1 MTGQVL
7 QPVNCTPRAGV
18 QLSFVRIQATSNVAG
33 LRATEIISENPLISH
48 MRKLRHRE
56 GERVL
61 IEGLY

>member
-1 MTGQVL
+1 ML
-7 QPVNCTPRAGV
+7 Q
-18 QLSFVRIQATSNVAG
+18 S